1 VAITPSRP
9 PKAKSAEIALKQA
22 FRLLLET
29 RPLNRISVV
38 EVCEAA
44 NVNRQTF
51 YYYFKDL
58 IDLLKASLFEEITE
72 EVAKGRAY
80 TTWKH
85 GTLVTLQYLKEHN
98 HVFLNIYYSPY
109 FAEVNRYFTEL
120 TGNLIAG
127 VMDEVVER
135 LNLPISEADYRF
147 MQSYYRIVFTGV
159 MTEWL
164 QAGMP
169 ENPEVLLSKLEVM
182 LKGSISR
189 ALKEFSRKSIHS

>member
-1 VAITPSRP
+1 VANTPSRS
-9 PKAKSAEIALKQA
+9 PKAKSAETALKQA

-44 NVNRQTF
+44 KVNRQTF

-58 IDLLKASLFEEITE
+58 IDLLKASLFEEISE
-72 EVAKGRAY
+72 EVDKGRDY

-85 GTLVTLQYLKEHN
+85 GAQVTLQYLKEHN

-120 TGNLIAG
+120 TSKLIAG
-127 VMDEVVER
+127 VMDEVIER

-147 MQSYYRIVFTGV
+147 MQSYYRIIFTGV

-169 ENPEVLLSKLEVM
+169 ENPEILLSKLEVM

-189 ALKEFSRKSIHS
+189 ALKEFSHKSMPS